1 MNRKQRKT
9 INEAFGEMLH
19 ISRIEKNITQ
29 RDLSELAGITD
40 VYLRKMES
48 GSNTATWVIWLEL
61 CTALEIDIPSLQ
73 RKYILPELDDRQNG
87 I

>member
-19 ISRIEKNITQ
+19 IARIERKITQ

-40 VYLRKMES
+40 VYLRKMDS
-48 GSNTATWVIWLEL
+48 GGSTATWIIWLEL
-61 CTALEIDIPSLQ
+61 CTALEIDIQSLQ
-73 RKYILPELDDRQNG
+73 RKYIVPELDNKL
-87 I
+87 